1 MKSIYLQTIIFS
13 LFALIV
19 TSCETEIE
27 FRGDDTAS
35 LLVVNSILSP
45 DSAVKVHVSESK
57 FFLKDD
63 SSFENVNDAIVNL
76 WVNGSLYEQL
86 LSTGQGFYTGN
97 YIPKA
102 GDIIKIT
109 AKNNKF
115 PEVNAESEIVQ
126 ATPIVSVDTMIHVS
140 DIYPIV
146 NGYGNYLDTIGYS
159 KMTEMKISLKFND
172 PPNQKNYYKIAVKL
186 NQEYSDGSKYMRNYY
201 FSSDDLVFG
210 NTTEAGIFDESSY
223 RLYHEFNDDLFD
235 GKNYSLKLNTSFIS
249 IVYDNN
255 PSGGTSD
262 LEPVEIVKN
271 ELILELQSISKSYYL
286 YLKTR
291 NAGSSVID
299 FFSEPVQIYSNIED
313 GIGILGSYNT
323 SRFKIDMPK
332 TFTGEYYY

>member
-13 LFALIV
+13 LFALV
-19 TSCETEIE
+19 AVSCETEIE
-27 FRGDDTAS
+27 FRGDDAAS
-35 LLVVNSILSP
+35 LLVVNSIVSP

-63 SSFENVNDAIVNL
+63 SNFENVNDATINL

-86 LSTGQGFYTGN
+86 VNTGQGFYAGN

-102 GDIIKIT
+102 GDLIKIT

-126 ATPIVSVDTMIHVS
+126 ATPIVSVDTTILVS

-146 NGYGNYLDTIGYS
+146 NDYGNYSDTIGYS
-159 KMTEMKISLKFND
+159 KTTEMKINLKFND

-186 NQEYSDGSKYMRNYY
+186 NREYNDGSKYMRNYY
-201 FSSDDLVFG
+201 FSSNDLVFG
-210 NTTEAGIFDESSY
+210 NTTEAGIFDENSY
-223 RLYHEFNDDLFD
+223 NSYHEFNDDIFD
-235 GKNYSLKLNTSFIS
+235 GKNYSLKLNTSFVS
-249 IVYDNN
+249 IVYDNDT
-255 PSGGTSD
+255 SGDSNS
-262 LEPVEIVKN
+262 EPIEIVKN

-291 NAGSSVID
+291 NAGTSVID
-299 FFSEPVQIYSNIED
+299 FFSEPVQIYSNIEG

-323 SRFKIDMPK
+323 SRFKIDIPK
-332 TFTGEYYY
+332 TFTEGYYD

>member
-86 LSTGQGFYTGN
+86 SSTGQGFYAGN

-126 ATPIVSVDTMIHVS
+126 ATPIVSVDTTIHVS

-146 NGYGNYLDTIGYS
+146 NGYGNYSDTIGYS
-159 KMTEMKISLKFND
+159 KTTEMKINLKFND
-172 PPNQKNYYKIAVKL
+172 QPNKKNYYKIAVKL

-223 RLYHEFNDDLFD
+223 NFYHEFNDDLFD
-235 GKNYSLKLNTSFIS
+235 GKSYSLKLNTSFIS
-249 IVYDNN
+249 IVYDND
-255 PSGGTSD
+255 PSGDTSD
-262 LEPVEIVKN
+262 SEPVEIVKN

-291 NAGSSVID
+291 NAGTSVID
-299 FFSEPVQIYSNIED
+299 FFSEPVQIYSNIEG

-323 SRFKIDMPK
+323 SRFKIDIPK
-332 TFTGEYYY
+332 TFTEEYYY